1 MKRLSS
7 VALLLL
13 CGCATITQGSD
24 QSLTVMTHPSG
35 AECELRREGS
45 IIGVV
50 NPTPGTVQIDKDKDT
65 ITVSCELDGYE
76 RGVGTVESDFE
87 GMTAGNLLFGG
98 IIGVGVD
105 AASGAMHEYPSTFT
119 LILQQILEE
128 DLEQPAEDD
137 DATAEERYE
146 ETPALY

>member
-1 MKRLSS
+1 MKRLCSA
-7 VALLLL
+7 ALLLL
-13 CGCATITQGSD
+13 CGCATITEGSD
-24 QSLTVMTHPSG
+24 QSVTVMTDPSG
-35 AECELRREGS
+35 AQCELRREGS

-65 ITVSCELDGYE
+65 ITISCELEGYE
-76 RGVGTVESDFE
+76 RGMGTLDSEFE

-119 LILQQILEE
+119 LILDEILEE
-128 DLEQPAEDD
+128 ELEEPAADD